1 MTSKNEVSEMQTK
14 KKMKRR
20 TTYGPGNGSMNSM
33 EAFKQ

>member
-1 MTSKNEVSEMQTK
+1 MTSKNEVSEMQTQ
-14 KKMKRR
+14 KMKRR